1 MEWFRKYLPVRQKL
15 TLSFGVVIGLLGLPL
30 ALEASLLWSAPGL
43 DSLFGVA
50 HGVAMVTGVCAVAAL
65 ILARSFKK
73 GIADPYVTTVVRME
87 ALAAGDLNSPVQFTD
102 YEDCV
107 GRMTRAMQSFK
118 EAAQARADA
127 EAALAN
133 SRSQEQAVDALSDG
147 LQKLAT
153 GNFACRID
161 HAFAAEYEMLRANFN
176 AAVAALQEAILEV
189 SGTSERIRTGSAEI
203 SQASDDLARRT
214 EGQAA
219 SIEQTALTMDQLS
232 EVVRGAAKSASE
244 AERFAMAASDNAQ
257 TGSAVVRDAVRAM
270 AAIEQSSQEIAQIIS
285 VIDGIAFQTNLLAL
299 NAGVEAARAGE
310 SGRGFA
316 VVASEVR
323 ALAQRS
329 AESASQIKSLIE
341 KSANQVKDG
350 VDLVSRTGK
359 TFDNIL
365 EGVNTTSTLVREIA
379 GSANEQAEGIQKA
392 NSAVSEIEK
401 ATQQNA
407 AMVEQ
412 ASAAARSLT
421 SEANQLGELVDRFD
435 VGARPT
441 APVYAAP
448 APVARRAAPMPRSHG
463 NLALAPTSDDDWQ
476 DF

>member
-1 MEWFRKYLPVRQKL
+1 
-15 TLSFGVVIGLLGLPL
+15 
-30 ALEASLLWSAPGL
+30 
-43 DSLFGVA
+43 
-50 HGVAMVTGVCAVAAL
+50 
-65 ILARSFKK
+65 
-73 GIADPYVTTVVRME
+73 
-87 ALAAGDLNSPVQFTD
+87 
-102 YEDCV
+102 
-107 GRMTRAMQSFK
+107 
-118 EAAQARADA
+118 
-127 EAALAN
+127 
-133 SRSQEQAVDALSDG
+133 
-147 LQKLAT
+147 
-153 GNFACRID
+153 
-161 HAFAAEYEMLRANFN
+161 MLRANFN